1 MCAALI
7 DSHKYALEPKPPT
20 RKTAYDGVSISQA
33 RRRKVAYLNLEA
45 FRMVFLHTFDI
56 DLLGLLTNKS
66 IDFLEDG
73 LEDVV

>member
-1 MCAALI
+1 MM
-7 DSHKYALEPKPPT
+7 
-20 RKTAYDGVSISQA
+20 GVSISQA

-56 DLLGLLTNKS
+56 DLLDLLTNKS

>member
-20 RKTAYDGVSISQA
+20 RKIACDGVSVFLA

-45 FRMVFLHTFDI
+45 FRMAFLHTFDV
-56 DLLGLLTNKS
+56 DLLDLLANQS
-66 IDFLEDG
+66 IDVLEDG